1 MYERKEI
8 TFDLFFLF
16 QKMYSGICMLVHFY
30 IAKSFTPFSYLM
42 KNTTLLNISG

>member
-8 TFDLFFLF
+8 TFDLFLP
-16 QKMYSGICMLVHFY
+16 KMYSVLYINMFVHFY

-42 KNTTLLNISG
+42 ENTTLSNISG